1 MFMHWRRHY
10 LLTVFLVIGLSAC
23 RLCAQTEPPV
33 HKKRYAMG
41 TVFEVVVYGL
51 PIDRAS
57 VAIDKALDE
66 AVRLDHVMSNY
77 KDDSDLSLVN
87 RGAHFQT
94 VQIPRDLYRVIEES
108 LPYSRLSKGR
118 FDISVGPLVD
128 LWKAAMQGGPMPTVE
143 EQAKA
148 RDCVGYQKIELI
160 PPNRIELHSTCMRL
174 DLGSIGKGYA
184 VDRMAEILRAEGVR
198 NAYINAGGS
207 TILGFGT
214 PPGQKGWTV
223 HLRDPSNN
231 LDPEVILID
240 NSLSTSEQTAASSL
254 SGDSPGHI
262 VLPANGKPLRTK
274 YAVNVVARSATESDA
289 LSTTL
294 LLVGPENGAVIV
306 KELKEAAAMWISR
319 DGDRTVVDNSA
330 HIFRENRSYTAAD
343 GNSVGTKM
351 STNPS
356 QK

>member
-1 MFMHWRRHY
+1 MHWSRRY
-10 LLTVFLVIGLSAC
+10 LPTVLLIIGLSTS
-23 RLCAQTEPPV
+23 RLCAETVAPV
-33 HKKRYAMG
+33 HKKRYGMG

-57 VAIDKALDE
+57 AAIDKALDE

-77 KDDSDLSLVN
+77 KDDSDLSRMN
-87 RGAHFQT
+87 RIAHFQA
-94 VQIPRDLYRVIEES
+94 VQIPPDLYRVIEES
-108 LPYSRLSKGR
+108 LPYSRLSNGR

-143 EQAKA
+143 EEARA

-160 PPNRIELHSTCMRL
+160 PPNRIEFHSTCMRL

-198 NAYINAGGS
+198 SAYINAGGS
-207 TILGFGT
+207 TMYGIGT
-214 PPGQKGWTV
+214 PPGEKGWTV

-231 LDPEVILID
+231 LNPEVVLID
-240 NSLSTSEQTAASSL
+240 NSVSTSEQTAASTL
-254 SGDSPGHI
+254 GGESPGHI
-262 VLPANGKPLRTK
+262 VLPASGKPLKTK
-274 YAVNVVARSATESDA
+274 YAVNVVARSATASDA

-294 LLVGPENGAVIV
+294 LLVGPENGGAMI
-306 KELKEAAAMWISR
+306 KELKDVAAMWISR
-319 DGDRTVVDNSA
+319 DGDRTVVDNGA
-330 HIFRENRSYTAAD
+330 HVFRENRSRARAD
-343 GNSVGTKM
+343 GNSVGTKIFA
-351 STNPS
+351 NPN